1 MRLDVARNL
10 GWSRLVV
17 AMGVAMAVLTAGA
30 TAASALDAKKARST
44 PVSKIPSVMR
54 APTEPLGALP
64 VDPVAPPATADS
76 RAADAPPSCINVRNI
91 RQAIVQD
98 DQSVLLKMSG
108 RRMLLMALRTPCR
121 GLAFDETFY
130 YRPSPSG
137 EICAR
142 LDVITAR
149 SGSRCLIDAFQIY
162 VPDRKAGN

>member
-1 MRLDVARNL
+1 MRLDVARRL
-10 GWSRLVV
+10 GWSRLGIALVV
-17 AMGVAMAVLTAGA
+17 AMAALTAGA
-30 TAASALDAKKARST
+30 TAATALDAKKARNT
-44 PVSKIPSVMR
+44 PVSKTPSVMR

-64 VDPVAPPATADS
+64 VDPVPAPPVAEA
-76 RAADAPPSCINVRNI
+76 RAADAAPSCINVRFI
-91 RQAIVQD
+91 RQAIVKD
-98 DQSVLLKMSG
+98 DQTVLLKMAG

-162 VPDRKAGN
+162 EPEKKADK